1 MNSDYAAFQ
10 ITERRCKTCMSPH
23 REMLDAMLLGDDLQE
38 DGSRYQYAGIVA
50 AAAAVGLEISKPGLS
65 RHYSNHLQPSLRA
78 MLQSQQAM
86 EAVAKATGKRLSLHS
101 VFANIVT
108 QKVLRLLEDI
118 DRDRLEEVDL
128 EKLLRIGLMAG
139 RNSLHLEKAERLL
152 TAETVKSVEEKLTK
166 AGLEPET
173 LKQIKEELYG
183 LTG

>member
-1 MNSDYAAFQ
+1 MDNATAAFQ
-10 ITERRCKTCMSPH
+10 IEERRCKICMSPE
-23 REMLDAMLLGDDLQE
+23 RERIDAMLLGDTLFE
-38 DGSRYQYAGIVA
+38 DGRRYQYADIVA
-50 AAAAVGLEISKPGLS
+50 AAAGAGLQISKPGLS
-65 RHYSNHLQPSLRA
+65 RHYSNHVQPSLRA
-78 MLQSQQAM
+78 MLQTQQTM
-86 EAVAKATGKRLSLHS
+86 EAVAKATGKRLSLHT

-118 DRDRLEEVDL
+118 DRDRLSEVPI

-139 RNSLHLEKAERLL
+139 RNGLHLEKAERLL
-152 TAETVKSVEEKLTK
+152 TAETVKSVEEKLTR